1 MPFSSPEASK
11 QTFDQI
17 RKIASRYLG
26 FQHRKGQLRYLKPD
40 DLISSAA
47 YYLHAGAAS
56 AEEAVKKS
64 INDERRAARKNP
76 APAYGH
82 GAYEDHEDNAQ
93 DFSLDDLNSGLY
105 RGHGTK
111 RKFDPFT
118 KGGLEELPDTR
129 NQYESYCD
137 SKYKLWMEHFSS

>member
-82 GAYEDHEDNAQ
+82 GAYVNAAYEDEDNAQ

-105 RGHGTK
+105 RGFGTK
-111 RKFDPFT
+111 RTT

-129 NQYESYCD
+129 SQYESYCD